1 MNSNTSKKS
10 QTTTS
15 KKPSSTLK
23 KASKKSSKSS
33 TTVKPIKVECIL
45 HNELTEVPKHATEHS
60 AGIDLKVL
68 YIVEDSKGQVT
79 SHPINKATHIVHTG
93 VGVAI
98 PEGHFG
104 MLVPRSS
111 LAKKGMTILNSPGII
126 DSDYRGEIMIM
137 IKCDPELKIEVGDRI
152 AQLIIVPYAKTQFVK
167 VETLSPTSRGT
178 GGFGSTGK

>member
-1 MNSNTSKKS
+1 M
-10 QTTTS
+10 
-15 KKPSSTLK
+15 K
-23 KASKKSSKSS
+23 KASKKSSKSL

-68 YIVEDSKGQVT
+68 YIENNSGQVT
-79 SHPINKATHIVHTG
+79 DGPVNKVTHIVHTG

-167 VETLSPTSRGT
+167 VETLSATSRGA

>member
-10 QTTTS
+10 QTTIS

-68 YIVEDSKGQVT
+68 YIENHSGQVT
-79 SHPINKATHIVHTG
+79 DAPVNKVTHIVHTG

-167 VETLSPTSRGT
+167 VETLSATSRGA

>member
-68 YIVEDSKGQVT
+68 YIENHSGQVT
-79 SHPINKATHIVHTG
+79 DGPVNKVTHIVHTG

-137 IKCDPELKIEVGDRI
+137 IKCDPELKIEIGDRI

-167 VETLSPTSRGT
+167 VETLSATSRGA